1 MLRLEDLSVRFG
13 GLTAV
18 NTVSLSVG
26 SHEVVGLVLVVMII
40 ASPDGLL
47 GLFRKFMRKKDAA
60 A

>member
-1 MLRLEDLSVRFG
+1 MVYLVDQLFVKNIMPTGHQLV
-13 GLTAV
+13 L
-18 NTVSLSVG
+18 
-26 SHEVVGLVLVVMII
+26 GLVLVVMII